1 MSRQPRIYLDNAAT
15 TWPKPESVYAAV
27 DYYQRE
33 LGTSPA
39 RGVYAEAVEADRIVD
54 AARRAIAEIL
64 GAEGP
69 QRIAFTFNG
78 TDALNLAIHGV
89 LRPGD
94 HVVTTVVDHN
104 SVLRPLR
111 WLEERRVIQ
120 VTRVGCNASGII
132 NPAEVRAALRP
143 QTRLVAVVHAS
154 NVTGALQP
162 VAQIGRLVRRSG
174 ALFLVD
180 AAQSLGHLPIDVR
193 AMDIDLLAAPGLK
206 GLLGPLG
213 TGILYVRAGLEDRL
227 DSFRQGGTG
236 THSDEDRQPQSLPD
250 KYEPGNHNAAG
261 LCGLRAGV
269 AYLQD
274 RGLDALR
281 AEEIELTGRLMDGL
295 AAIPG
300 VRLYGPGEPAG
311 RVGVVSVALQGYS
324 PQECAAALDFHFRIQ
339 VRAGIH
345 CAPLMHRALGTAAG
359 GGTVRFSL
367 GPFNTAGDVDAAVAA
382 MGELVAHR
390 IGSETTVAAPT
401 ADSKELPG
409 SL

>member
-1 MSRQPRIYLDNAAT
+1 MTYLLRQETMSRLPRIYLDNAAT

-27 DYYQRE
+27 DKYQRE

-39 RGVYAEAVEADRIVD
+39 RGVYAEAIEADRIVD
-54 AARRAIAEIL
+54 GARRAVAELI
-64 GAEGP
+64 GAEGRE
-69 QRIAFTFNG
+69 QVAFAFNG
-78 TDALNLAIHGV
+78 TDALNMAIHGI

-104 SVLRPLR
+104 SVLRPLH
-111 WLEERRVIQ
+111 WLEERGLIQ
-120 VTRVGCNASGII
+120 VTRVECNAAGVVD
-132 NPAEVRAALRP
+132 AARVRAALRSE
-143 QTRLVAVVHAS
+143 TRLVAVVHAS
-154 NVTGALQP
+154 NVTGAIQP
-162 VAQIGRLVRRSG
+162 VADIGRLVRPSG
-174 ALFLVD
+174 ALLLVD
-180 AAQSLGHLPIDVR
+180 AAQSLGHVPIDVR
-193 AMDIDLLAAPGLK
+193 AMGVDLLAAPGHK

-213 TGILYVRAGLEDRL
+213 TGILYFRPGLEDRL
-227 DSFRQGGTG
+227 ESFRQGGTG

-261 LCGLRAGV
+261 LSGLRAGV

-300 VRLYGPGEPAG
+300 ATLYGPCDPAA
-311 RVGVVSVALQGYS
+311 RVGVVSVTLQGYS
-324 PQECAAALDFHFRIQ
+324 PQECAAALDSHFRVQ

-345 CAPLMHRALGTAAG
+345 CAPLMHRALGTLAG

-367 GPFNTAGDVDAAVAA
+367 GPFNTCGDVDAGVAA
-382 MGELVAHR
+382 VGELAGASCRVH
-390 IGSETTVAAPT
+390 S
-401 ADSKELPG
+401 
-409 SL
+409 

>member
-1 MSRQPRIYLDNAAT
+1 MSRSPRIYLDNAAT
-15 TWPKPESVYAAV
+15 TWPKPESVYEAV
-27 DYYQRE
+27 DDYQRG

-54 AARRAIAEIL
+54 AARRAVADL
-64 GAEGP
+64 LRAEGP
-69 QRIAFTFNG
+69 QRIAFAFNG
-78 TDALNLAIHGV
+78 TDALNLAIHGI

-111 WLEERRVIQ
+111 WLEERGVIQ
-120 VTRVGCNASGII
+120 VSRIGCDASGVVD
-132 NPAEVRAALRP
+132 PAQIRAAMRP

-154 NVTGALQP
+154 NVTGAIQP
-162 VAQIGRLVRRSG
+162 VAEIGRLVRPSG
-174 ALFLVD
+174 ALLLVD

-193 AMDIDLLAAPGLK
+193 AMGIDLLAAPGHK

-213 TGILYVRAGLEDRL
+213 TGILYLRPGVEDRL
-227 DSFRQGGTG
+227 ESFRQGGTG

-281 AEEIELTGRLMDGL
+281 AEEIQLTGRLMDGL

-300 VRLYGPGEPAG
+300 VELYGPRDPAA

-324 PQECAAALDFHFRIQ
+324 PQECAAALDLHFRIQ

-345 CAPLMHRALGTAAG
+345 CAPLMHRALGTVAA

-382 MGELVAHR
+382 VGELA
-390 IGSETTVAAPT
+390 GAPCRVGF
-401 ADSKELPG
+401 SPPK
-409 SL
+409 

>member
-15 TWPKPESVYAAV
+15 TWPKPEAVYTAV

-54 AARRAIAEIL
+54 GARRAVAGIL

-69 QRIAFTFNG
+69 RQIVFAFNG

-89 LRPGD
+89 LQPGD
-94 HVVTTVVDHN
+94 HVVTTAVDHN
-104 SVLRPLR
+104 SILRPLR
-111 WLEERRVIQ
+111 WLEERGLIQ
-120 VTRVGCNASGII
+120 VTRVGCNASGVVDPGQI
-132 NPAEVRAALRP
+132 RAALRP
-143 QTRLVAVVHAS
+143 NTRLVAVVHAS

-162 VAQIGRLVRRSG
+162 IAEIGPLVRPSG

-193 AMDIDLLAAPGLK
+193 AMDVDLLAAPGHK

-213 TGILYVRAGLEDRL
+213 TGLLYFRPGVEERLE
-227 DSFRQGGTG
+227 SFRQGGTG
-236 THSDEDRQPQSLPD
+236 THSDEDRQPPSLPD

-269 AYLQD
+269 AYLRD
-274 RGLDALR
+274 RGLESLR
-281 AEEIELTGRLMDGL
+281 AEEIEITGRLMDGL

-300 VRLYGPGEPAG
+300 VHLYGPLDPAA
-311 RVGVVSVALQGYS
+311 RVGVVSITLQGYS
-324 PQECAAALDFHFRIQ
+324 PQECAAALDLHFRIQ

-345 CAPLMHRALGTAAG
+345 CAPLMHRALGTTAG

-367 GPFNTAGDVDAAVAA
+367 GPFNTAADIDAAVSAV
-382 MGELVAHR
+382 GELASVKCGTDFGPPR
-390 IGSETTVAAPT
+390 AA
-401 ADSKELPG
+401 D
-409 SL
+409 

>member
-15 TWPKPESVYAAV
+15 TWPKPEVVYTAV

-54 AARRAIAEIL
+54 GARRAVAEIL

-69 QRIAFTFNG
+69 RQIAFAFNG
-78 TDALNLAIHGV
+78 TDALNLAIHGI
-89 LRPGD
+89 LQTGD
-94 HVVTTVVDHN
+94 HVVTTAVDHN

-111 WLEERRVIQ
+111 WLEERGQIQ
-120 VTRVGCNASGII
+120 VTRVGCNASGVVDPGQI
-132 NPAEVRAALRP
+132 RAALRP
-143 QTRLVAVVHAS
+143 NTRLVAVVHAS

-162 VAQIGRLVRRSG
+162 IADIGSMVRPSG

-180 AAQSLGHLPIDVR
+180 AAQSLGNLPIDVR
-193 AMDIDLLAAPGLK
+193 AMDIDLLAAPGHK

-213 TGILYVRAGLEDRL
+213 TGVVYFRPGVEERLE
-227 DSFRQGGTG
+227 SFRQGGTG

-269 AYLQD
+269 AYLRD
-274 RGLDALR
+274 RGLESLR

-300 VRLYGPGEPAG
+300 VRLYGPQDPAA
-311 RVGVVSVALQGYS
+311 RVGVVSIALQGYS
-324 PQECAAALDFHFRIQ
+324 PQECAAALDLHFRIQ
-339 VRAGIH
+339 VRAGVH
-345 CAPLMHRALGTAAG
+345 CAPLMHRALGTTAG

-367 GPFNTAGDVDAAVAA
+367 GPFNTAADVDAAVSA
-382 MGELVAHR
+382 MGELASVKCGTDFSPPSA
-390 IGSETTVAAPT
+390 V
-401 ADSKELPG
+401 D
-409 SL
+409 